1 MKNGRNGKIESTAP
15 KVDSSG
21 RSVDLEEYSLVRTK
35 KSLGFRN
42 PVYRESFPAGWS
54 DDQIRGFLCGF
65 LPVNLS
71 VWQNGFNL
79 YDVVVYSLLWNE
91 KETDEFGDYEITKPC
106 KDIAWKIN
114 KNGQQLGYRIGVL
127 KSSGLIQYKRQ
138 GKVATI
144 SFPYSFF
151 KQKETTELVYVCNGL
166 FFLRRLRLGLIYVYS
181 YLYRCYKKL
190 SEKYQANCYLQFPCE
205 GSKKVFC
212 WGRDYFW
219 GVLEMLNTLG
229 LITLYKKPDSPILI
243 QINFDPVEYFS
254 EVEIKKSKK
263 KQ

>member
-1 MKNGRNGKIESTAP
+1 MKNGKIESTAP

-21 RSVDLEEYSLVRTK
+21 RPVDLDEYSLVRTK

-54 DDQIRGFLCGF
+54 DDQIRSFLCDF

-91 KETDEFGDYEITKPC
+91 KEIDEFGDYEITKLC

-114 KNGQQLGYRIGVL
+114 KNGQQMGYWVGEL
-127 KSSGLIQYKRQ
+127 KSSGLIQYKRH

-144 SFPYSFF
+144 SFPYNFF
-151 KQKETTELVYVCNGL
+151 KQKEATKLVYVCNGL
-166 FFLRRLRLGLIYVYS
+166 FFLHRLNLGLIYVYS
-181 YLYRCYKKL
+181 YLYKCYKKL
-190 SEKYQANCYLQFPCE
+190 SEKYQANCYLQFPYE
-205 GSKKVFC
+205 SSKKVFC
-212 WGRDYFW
+212 WGRNYFW
-219 GVLEMLNTLG
+219 GALNKLNTLG
-229 LITLYKKPDSPILI
+229 LITLYMKPGAPILI

-254 EVEIKKSKK
+254 EVEIKNLKK
-263 KQ
+263 KR

>member
-1 MKNGRNGKIESTAP
+1 MKNGKIESTAP

-21 RSVDLEEYSLVRTK
+21 RPVDLNEYSLVRTK
-35 KSLGFRN
+35 KLLGFRN
-42 PVYRESFPAGWS
+42 QIDREKFPAGWS
-54 DDQIRGFLCGF
+54 DDQIRNFLCDF

-79 YDVVVYSLLWNE
+79 YDAVVYSLLWNE
-91 KETDEFGDYEITKPC
+91 KEIDEFGEYEITRPC

-114 KNGQQLGYRIGVL
+114 GNGQQLGYMIGAL
-127 KSSGLIQYKRQ
+127 KSSGLIQYKRH

-144 SFPYSFF
+144 SFPYNFF
-151 KQKETTELVYVCNGL
+151 KQKESTKLVYVCNGF
-166 FFLRRLRLGLIYVYS
+166 FFLHRLNLGLICVYS

-190 SEKYQANCYLQFPCE
+190 SEKFQANCYLQFPYK
-205 GSKKVFC
+205 GSGKVFY
-212 WGRDYFW
+212 WGWNYFW
-219 GVLEMLNTLG
+219 GALNRLNTLG
-229 LITLYKKPDSPILI
+229 LITLYTKPGAPILI

-254 EVEIKKSKK
+254 EVEIKNLKK